1 MCKSVLIV
9 DDEPGI
15 TAALMV
21 RLEAAGYRVSHAING
36 LAGLE
41 AAEQEHPDAIVLDIR
56 MPDID
61 GREVNRR
68 LKSRPELSDIPVIY
82 LSANVPPDVREKGID
97 LDGTFYLSKPY
108 EAEDVIRAIELV
120 TQAAESSNGS
130 QEQAHA

>member
-1 MCKSVLIV
+1 VSQSVLIV

-21 RLEAAGYRVSHAING
+21 RLEAAGYGVSHAING

-41 AAEQEHPDAIVLDIR
+41 AAELEQPDVIVLDIR

-68 LKSRPELSDIPVIY
+68 LKSNDKLADIPVIY
-82 LSANVPPDVREKGID
+82 LSANVPPDIKEKGID

-108 EAEDVIRAIELV
+108 EANDVIRAIELV
-120 TQAAESSNGS
+120 TKQSASATGA
-130 QEQAHA
+130 QEQVNV